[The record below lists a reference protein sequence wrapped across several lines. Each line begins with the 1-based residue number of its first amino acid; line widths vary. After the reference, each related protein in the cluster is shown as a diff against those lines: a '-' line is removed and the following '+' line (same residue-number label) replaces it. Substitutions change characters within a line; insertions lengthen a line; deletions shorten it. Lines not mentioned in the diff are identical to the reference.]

1 MENSKAKS
9 CCISKDS
16 MYNCG
21 ILLFRCIVGGFM
33 LTHGWQKL
41 QNFDML
47 STVFPDPL
55 GVGSTISLVL
65 IILAEFGCSLLII
78 IGLFTRLAT
87 LPLIFGMAIAAI
99 FVHANDPF
107 ATKELAFLYMALYVV
122 VSIVGGGKYS
132 LDNVFL
138 NFCSKKYNNR
148 CCHSKK

>member
-16 MYNCG
+16 LYNCG

-33 LTHGWQKL
+33 
-41 QNFDML
+41 
-47 STVFPDPL
+47 
-55 GVGSTISLVL
+55 L

-138 NFCSKKYNNR
+138 NSKK
-148 CCHSKK
+148 

>member
-16 MYNCG
+16 LYNCG

-87 LPLIFGMAIAAI
+87 FRLF
-99 FVHANDPF
+99 
-107 ATKELAFLYMALYVV
+107 LAWQLRPSLYMPTIHLQQRNLHFY
-122 VSIVGGGKYS
+122 IW
-132 LDNVFL
+132 LFTL
-138 NFCSKKYNNR
+138 L
-148 CCHSKK
+148 